1 MTKKIVIDSTF
12 KFRTEIFDLLNPP
25 ILVHVRVAGKRF
37 RNRRFALNEMFQLKV
52 SKFAILGISG
62 LSRIKSPAREP
73 AIICTSHYCIV

>member
-62 LSRIKSPAREP
+62 LSRSQGTGYYMYKSLL
-73 AIICTSHYCIV
+73 YCIK